1 MNTKFKR
8 VIAMILVISLML
20 TMPGCAYVEGEQVSL
35 VEGIVYMVTGIVQAV
50 VLGVGELILSGIL
63 GTMVDSIFA
72 LDSAVLSA
80 PLAWLGAVGYC
91 LQLYF
96 DFSGS

>member
-50 VLGVGELILSGIL
+50 VLGVGELILSGIFL
-63 GTMVDSIFA
+63 G
-72 LDSAVLSA
+72 LDKLISPVEE
-80 PLAWLGAVGYC
+80 WLGGGDWWDV
-91 LQLYF
+91 Q
-96 DFSGS
+96 